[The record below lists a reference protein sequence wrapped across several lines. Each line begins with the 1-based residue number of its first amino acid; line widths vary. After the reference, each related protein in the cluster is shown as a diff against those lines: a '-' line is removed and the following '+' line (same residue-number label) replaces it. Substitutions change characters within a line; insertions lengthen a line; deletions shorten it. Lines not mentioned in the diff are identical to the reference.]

1 MFYSISSLP
10 QTIYEFRGSVEP
22 HKSST
27 VGVRQ
32 SAILKYHI
40 RNVSQ
45 NDSKQQLPN
54 KLYYCVQVDARHW
67 TTLDSHEG
75 VVRAPLPGQMVQ
87 VVISVSPNA
96 SGLLP
101 LPTLILCKCP
111 DDFNLTSP
119 HRLTTTAS
127 DTWLS
132 RYLALPIPGSPD
144 TWLSRYLALTIPGS
158 PDTCS
163 PNTWQ

>member
-87 VVISVSPNA
+87 VVISASPNA

-111 DDFNLTSP
+111 DDFNLASP
-119 HRLTTTAS
+119 SKVS
-127 DTWLS
+127 DVELVPMTNAQVYNLS
-132 RYLALPIPGSPD
+132 HGNIVSVAPPHSY
-144 TWLSRYLALTIPGS
+144 
-158 PDTCS
+158 
-163 PNTWQ
+163 